1 MSVLSR
7 LLNLMLMNVP
17 LIMTSGLMIA
27 RFSVTILT
35 GMEVSKE
42 TLLPLPLAIRLLIQQ
57 TSRN

>member
-17 LIMTSGLMIA
+17 LIMTSELMIA
-27 RFSVTILT
+27 RSFVTILA

-42 TLLPLPLAIRLLIQQ
+42 TLLPLLLAIRLLIQQ
-57 TSRN
+57 TPRN